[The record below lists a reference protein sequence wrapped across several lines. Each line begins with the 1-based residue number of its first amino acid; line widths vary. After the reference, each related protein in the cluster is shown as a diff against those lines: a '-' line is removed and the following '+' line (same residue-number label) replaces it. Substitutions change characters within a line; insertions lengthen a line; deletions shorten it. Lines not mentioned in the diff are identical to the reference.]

1 MRNFFKAVVVPW
13 GSLFLLSG
21 TLAFGLDRALVRG
34 ASEHPSF
41 DEEVAV
47 SIVGTW
53 HSPTLP
59 PPTEPAT
66 RWVFLSSAN
75 HQGAEPPWSAWSRSI
90 YSPLISSSWTRRT
103 WTVWPPVCVVTI
115 ELDTLISAE

>member
-1 MRNFFKAVVVPW
+1 MRNFFKAVVVTW

-34 ASEHPSF
+34 AFEHPSF

-59 PPTEPAT
+59 VPTEPAT

-75 HQGAEPPWSAWSRSI
+75 HQGA
-90 YSPLISSSWTRRT
+90 RT
-103 WTVWPPVCVVTI
+103 TLECLVAVDLFAADIV
-115 ELDTLISAE
+115 ELDPADMDRLAASVRCYDRT